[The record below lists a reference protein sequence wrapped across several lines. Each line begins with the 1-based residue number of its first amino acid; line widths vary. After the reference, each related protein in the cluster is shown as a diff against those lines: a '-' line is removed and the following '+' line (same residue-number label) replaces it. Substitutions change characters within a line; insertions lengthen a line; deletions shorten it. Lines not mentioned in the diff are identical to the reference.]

1 MRAAPVSHA
10 GCKSVTT
17 SHFRGI
23 LLAAAAGCALRKNTD
38 ALKLVRFAFDTANS
52 GRMSRF
58 SLSHKTL
65 VTLGFVIPLLL
76 IGIPALLTSRSDGR
90 VKDSFGW
97 VTHTFE
103 VQTGVQNLVNS
114 LVDAETGQR
123 GFLLT
128 QKRYY
133 LEPYEAARPRI
144 ARELRDLKDLTA
156 DNQWQQERLAQVD
169 PLVAER
175 LKLLDETV
183 ALESR
188 GEHAAALELV
198 NSDRGKNV
206 MDKIRSVLRVISEEE
221 QRLLWV
227 RQQQLSK
234 ESRGST
240 LLLRLLVA
248 ASALCGLGLFYL
260 LHRLSKLE
268 PVVQMCA
275 HSRTIEYEGDW
286 LSFEEY
292 LQRRF
297 NLKTSHGLSP
307 AEFEKLRG
315 SASP

>member
-1 MRAAPVSHA
+1 
-10 GCKSVTT
+10 
-17 SHFRGI
+17 
-23 LLAAAAGCALRKNTD
+23 
-38 ALKLVRFAFDTANS
+38 
-52 GRMSRF
+52 MSRF
-58 SLSHKTL
+58 SLSSKAF
-65 VTLGFVIPLLL
+65 VALGVIIPLLL
-76 IGIPALLTSRSDGR
+76 IGIPALLSSQSDAR

-103 VQTGVQNLVNS
+103 VQTGVQNLINS

-128 QKRYY
+128 QKRHY

-144 ARELRDLKDLTA
+144 ARELRELKDLTS
-156 DNQWQQERLAQVD
+156 DNEWQQERLAQIE
-169 PLVAER
+169 PLIAER

-183 ALESR
+183 ALETR

-206 MDKIRSVLRVISEEE
+206 MDKVRSILRVISEEE

-240 LLLRLLVA
+240 LLLRLLVT

-260 LHRLSKLE
+260 MHRLSKLE
-268 PVVQMCA
+268 PVVNMCA
-275 HSRTIEYEGDW
+275 YSRTIEYGGDW

-297 NLKTSHGLSP
+297 NLRTSHGLSP
-307 AEFEKLRG
+307 AEFEKLRTT
-315 SASP
+315 AST